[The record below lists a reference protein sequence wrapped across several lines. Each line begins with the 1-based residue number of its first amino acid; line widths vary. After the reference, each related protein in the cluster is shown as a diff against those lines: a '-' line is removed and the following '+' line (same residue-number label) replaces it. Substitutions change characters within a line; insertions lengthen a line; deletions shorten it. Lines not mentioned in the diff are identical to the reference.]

1 MLRFRRYNV
10 LLLVLSLWGC
20 SDRHDSDR
28 KLSPLIHTQNVIVLT
43 VSETK
48 FQVPDLKSRYQ
59 VVTFTT
65 RFNEW
70 SLLNLAWEESQANF
84 PEVEYVF
91 YYSGNDTVGLKNWM
105 VQQSFAYPILY
116 DYKGEFRRE
125 NIKGGLTNISFVVKD
140 GKIVDLSN
148 AGRPDFEEILNGMIS
163 D

>member
-20 SDRHDSDR
+20 SDMHDSDR
-28 KLSPLIHTQNVIVLT
+28 KLSPLIHTQNIIVLT

-70 SLLNLAWEESQANF
+70 SFLNSPWEKSQSDF
-84 PEVEYVF
+84 PEVEYIF
-91 YYSGNDTVGLKNWM
+91 YYSGKDTVGLKEWM
-105 VQQSFAYPILY
+105 VKNKFTYPILF
-116 DYKGEFRRE
+116 DYTGEGWE
-125 NIKGGLTNISFVVKD
+125 NNIEGKLTNISFVVKD

>member
-1 MLRFRRYNV
+1 MLKFRRYSV

-20 SDRHDSDR
+20 SDRHGSGR